1 MTVPPARIFDAL
13 GDPVRRHILELLAA
27 GEHSAGAL
35 VEAVRTTTTI
45 SQPAVSQHLKILRDT
60 GLVTVRAEGTRRYY
74 RLDADG
80 VEIAR
85 TWLTTLLDPLH
96 RLANPLDALATEIAR
111 GKRERHAGDAVAPR
125 EAHESGYAAG

>member
-1 MTVPPARIFDAL
+1 MTAPPARIFDAL

-35 VEAVRTTTTI
+35 VESIRATTPI

-74 RLDADG
+74 RLDPDG

-85 TWLTTLLDPLH
+85 TWLTALLDPLH
-96 RLANPLDALATEIAR
+96 HLANPLDALATEIAR
-111 GKRERHAGDAVAPR
+111 GKRTRDA
-125 EAHESGYAAG
+125 ESGVRGAGGEEKRATG

>member
-35 VEAVRTTTTI
+35 VEAVRATATI
-45 SQPAVSQHLKILRDT
+45 SQPAVSQHLKTLRDT

-74 RLDADG
+74 RLDPDG

-85 TWLTTLLDPLH
+85 TWLTTLLDPLYQ
-96 RLANPLDALATEIAR
+96 LANPLDALATEVAR
-111 GKRERHAGDAVAPR
+111 GKRARHAGDSAAPPGG
-125 EAHESGYAAG
+125 HESGYAAG

>member
-1 MTVPPARIFDAL
+1 MTVPPTRIFDAL

-35 VEAVRTTTTI
+35 VESIRAATPI
-45 SQPAVSQHLKILRDT
+45 SQPAVSQHLKTLRDT

-74 RLDADG
+74 RLDPDG

-85 TWLTTLLDPLH
+85 TWLTALLDPLH
-96 RLANPLDALATEIAR
+96 HLANPLDALATEIAR
-111 GKRERHAGDAVAPR
+111 GKRTRDSESRVRGAGGEEKRAT
-125 EAHESGYAAG
+125 G